1 MARRKARS
9 SKSATAGR
17 IGHGSCFPGRG
28 MNALL
33 TLRARYPEVF
43 RWGWLAFLLLLAA
56 CNSGDN
62 SGGSGG
68 GGGGY

>member
-1 MARRKARS
+1 
-9 SKSATAGR
+9 
-17 IGHGSCFPGRG
+17 

-33 TLRARYPEVF
+33 ILRARHPEVV
-43 RWGWLAFLLLLAA
+43 RLAWLAFLLLLAA

>member
-1 MARRKARS
+1 
-9 SKSATAGR
+9 
-17 IGHGSCFPGRG
+17 